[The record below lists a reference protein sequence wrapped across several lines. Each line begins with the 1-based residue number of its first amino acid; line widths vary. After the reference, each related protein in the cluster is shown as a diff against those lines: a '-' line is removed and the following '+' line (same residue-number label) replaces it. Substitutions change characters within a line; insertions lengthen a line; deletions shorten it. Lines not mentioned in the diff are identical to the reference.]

1 MVRPSRLVGN
11 VCLFYF
17 SVDIFLPPHAYA
29 HAHTHMHTHTHT
41 HGAHMHTR
49 AHTMH
54 THTWQ
59 DLANAQ
65 EAFVHLLGQLNPE
78 CKIDFLEWVCREYNP
93 SMEPGNAIAEEPE
106 SGQSGVAIII
116 CLRSEV

>member
-1 MVRPSRLVGN
+1 M
-11 VCLFYF
+11 Y
-17 SVDIFLPPHAYA
+17 
-29 HAHTHMHTHTHT
+29 
-41 HGAHMHTR
+41 
-49 AHTMH
+49 

-106 SGQSGVAIII
+106 SGQSASGYSKLHPYSFI
-116 CLRSEV
+116 CLCALNCVHFSICRILGGVTYSHQ